1 MILLTID
8 TFCKDLSPILKMIGD
23 VLTIFKLFIPLILI
37 TLCIFDIGAAV
48 ISNKPAKVK
57 EKIINCVKKLA
68 FSVLIFFIP
77 LVCMVI
83 FGFVD
88 RFRLTIENSGIDY
101 EVCYTCMFDPND
113 NVCVAAVECAK

>member
-23 VLTIFKLFIPLILI
+23 VLAIFKLFIPLILI

-48 ISNKPAKVK
+48 LSNKPAKVK
-57 EKIINCVKKLA
+57 EKIINCVKKLS
-68 FSVLIFFIP
+68 FSILIFFVP

-88 RFRLTIENSGIDY
+88 RFRSTIENSGIDY
-101 EVCYTCMFDPND
+101 EVCYTCMFNPKD
-113 NVCVAAVECAK
+113 NICVAAVECAK